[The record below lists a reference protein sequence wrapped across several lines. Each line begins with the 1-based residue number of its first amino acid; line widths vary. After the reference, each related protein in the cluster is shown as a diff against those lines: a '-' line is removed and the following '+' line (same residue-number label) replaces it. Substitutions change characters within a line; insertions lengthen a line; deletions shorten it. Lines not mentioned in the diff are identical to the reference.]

1 LRGRFDRGGR
11 FSPDPQTSQR
21 LVGLTPQEMARRSP
35 REPPAAYCLPG
46 ARVVGQ
52 HFGRRLAL
60 AYRRSGFGQGWCSQ
74 PAAVAEAKVAAFARR
89 WAAEHCFRHNYRR
102 RPCLNSRIGRKPGS
116 RSFPESELNHHI
128 PETRRLHDVERR
140 FAAAERRRAGHGWQY
155 FIPRIAVASHV
166 KDPGILAHKPVK
178 PSLPLTT
185 RKLPPCAA
193 SHLPGP

>member
-1 LRGRFDRGGR
+1 MRGRFDRGGR

-60 AYRRSGFGQGWCSQ
+60 AYRLAGSGTPGHL
-74 PAAVAEAKVAAFARR
+74 VAAFARR